1 MGILFPQSKINYWIF
16 NKEIMEIYSLKSM
29 NGQRS
34 KPAYSSA
41 GGEGLVLFVFCS
53 PLSLLS

>member
-41 GGEGLVLFVFCS
+41 GGEGLVLFVFVLHFPS
-53 PLSLLS
+53 